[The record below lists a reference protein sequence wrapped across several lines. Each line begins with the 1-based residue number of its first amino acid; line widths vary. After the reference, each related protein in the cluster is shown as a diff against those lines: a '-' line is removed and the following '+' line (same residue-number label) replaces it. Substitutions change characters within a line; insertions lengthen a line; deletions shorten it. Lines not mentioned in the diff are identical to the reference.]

1 MIYNERKQISHF
13 PEPGG
18 GGITMG
24 QQKFLQVRDMF
35 TLNYEGGM
43 HYIKSYKTF
52 DIMQK
57 L

>member
-1 MIYNERKQISHF
+1 MRENRSVISRSL
-13 PEPGG
+13 GG

>member
-1 MIYNERKQISHF
+1 MWENRSVISWSL
-13 PEPGG
+13 

-24 QQKFLQVRDMF
+24 QQKLLQVRDMF
-35 TLNYEGGM
+35 TLNCEGGM

-52 DIMQK
+52 DIMQE